1 MNDSSI
7 VEYKSQALRQNT
19 SARSSIK
26 FERESSP
33 ENSILTQLKE
43 TLFGRFESDALNDIA
58 SQARFEYYKSQVVIQ
73 AAGTLP
79 TVLRLVVQG
88 HIKLLTTTR
97 VGKEVC
103 LSQIG
108 PGGWATWLPCLI
120 PAATSY
126 DLCSA
131 TDSIYIAISAQR
143 LREFCEKH
151 PKIYP
156 LILSEVNQ
164 RMDLLISWVGQAS
177 LMPQQQR
184 LAMLIYLLARDQKV
198 IASNGI
204 LNVNQNRL
212 AELCGHS
219 RQTVNHLLGEL
230 ESQGLL
236 AIEYGRLVIPSLAL
250 LSAYAEMSD

>member
-1 MNDSSI
+1 MNESFI
-7 VEYKSQALRQNT
+7 VACNRPTLRQKIGP
-19 SARSSIK
+19 RSSIK
-26 FERESSP
+26 FDTESLP
-33 ENSILTQLKE
+33 ENSIITQLE
-43 TLFGRFESDALNDIA
+43 GTVFGRFGPDALNEIA
-58 SQARFEYYKSQVVIQ
+58 SQARFEYYKSQVMIQ

-97 VGKEVC
+97 IGKEVC

-131 TDSIYIAISAQR
+131 ADSIYIAISAQS

-184 LAMLIYLLARDQKV
+184 LAMLIYLLACDQKV
-198 IASNGI
+198 TACNGI

-212 AELCGHS
+212 AELSGHS
-219 RQTVNHLLGEL
+219 RQTINHLLGEL
-230 ESQGLL
+230 EGQGLL
-236 AIEYGRLVIPSLAL
+236 AIEYGRLVIPSLGR